1 MTFMNFFTDTI
12 LPIIFGIAAFIG
24 ATAYL
29 IKSWKQGNVEST
41 NSTIDFLKDELQIV
55 KTRLETTSAQVTQL
69 NTQIITLSS
78 ELHKLKEENVYLRQI
93 IENALKTYFEENSTS
108 VKELQAK
115 LKERKSYDQK
125 LSATIT
131 E

>member
-1 MTFMNFFTDTI
+1 MRFFTDVI
-12 LPIIFGIAAFIG
+12 LPIVFGVAALVG
-24 ATAYL
+24 AIAYL
-29 IKSWKQGNVEST
+29 IKSWKQGTAEAT
-41 NSTIDFLKDELQIV
+41 NTTIDLLKDELEIV

-69 NTQIITLSS
+69 NTQIITLTS

-93 IENALKTYFEENSTS
+93 IENALKMYFEENTASA
-108 VKELQAK
+108 KELQNK

-125 LSATIT
+125 LSTAVT